1 MPAVTD
7 DGEIPPNTQNKNTC
21 RWPGFI
27 SWDVWAL
34 TLLGG
39 AIYVRIKNDVPF
51 YCRVSLQVQKWSS
64 NLQIVCHPITIALG
78 IDANSYTSRP
88 EHAPH
93 INHETCPFLFFLS
106 FLFVFCAFIPTALE
120 RYTRTSVCLCLFSCF
135 TSLRST

>member
-7 DGEIPPNTQNKNTC
+7 DGEIPQKHTKNKNTC

-34 TLLGG
+34 TLYWMVQYMLEQRTTPHFTVG
-39 AIYVRIKNDVPF
+39 
-51 YCRVSLQVQKWSS
+51 CRYKFRNGRQ
-64 NLQIVCHPITIALG
+64 
-78 IDANSYTSRP
+78 TSKSFATQSPLHWVLMLIRTRSRS

-106 FLFVFCAFIPTALE
+106 FVRLYQPHLSDIRAHRCVFVSFLVSRPYGLLE
-120 RYTRTSVCLCLFSCF
+120 
-135 TSLRST
+135 